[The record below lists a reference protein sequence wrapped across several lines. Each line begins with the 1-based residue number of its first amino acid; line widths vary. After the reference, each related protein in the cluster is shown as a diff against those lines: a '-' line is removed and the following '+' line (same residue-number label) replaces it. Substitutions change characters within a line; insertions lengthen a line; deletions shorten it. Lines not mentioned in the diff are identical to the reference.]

1 MKNTFKYIIA
11 FTMGLVA
18 LSCTK
23 TLNKAEVEAGFAAKT
38 PAPTVSEITVGEI
51 VPIEKSA
58 TVTVTFTGV
67 SADLP
72 GLELGFLVS
81 LDPTFKSSKAVSVSP
96 EELDENGT
104 VTKTIP
110 VTIAS
115 KNYVKATASSQ
126 SESNFSAVAELDV
139 PSIPWYQAM
148 AESYTGDAWSY
159 WDETDC
165 SWPAHT
171 INVTSDGENNTVTLS
186 NFDAFTVSNNFPSV
200 ITGVYNDQTR
210 TVTFELAEDF
220 TFDTGIASYGYFGI
234 PMTDDFDY
242 ATTFSVVFSS
252 DYTKMTVQPYGVLV
266 ASASQFA
273 EVYFQTT
280 YVAN

>member
-11 FTMGLVA
+11 FTIGLVA

-51 VPIEKSA
+51 VAIEKSA

-72 GLELGFLVS
+72 GLELGFIVS

-126 SESNFSAVAELDV
+126 SESNFSAVVELDV
-139 PSIPWYQAM
+139 PSIPWYQAI
-148 AESYTGDAWSY
+148 ASSYTGDAYSY

-165 SWPAHT
+165 SYPGHT
-171 INVTSDGENNTVTLS
+171 INVTADGENNTITFS
-186 NFDAFTVSNNFPSV
+186 HFDPAG
-200 ITGVYNDQTR
+200 TGLGLPCVLTGAYDEATR
-210 TVTFELAEDF
+210 TVTIALAEDY
-220 TFDTGIASYGYFGI
+220 TFDSGLAVAGYFAV
-234 PMTDDFDY
+234 PMTPDFDSADTY
-242 ATTFSVVFSS
+242 SVVFSP
-252 DYTKMTVQPYGVLV
+252 DYTKMTVQPYGLNDG
-266 ASASQFA
+266 SDWA
-273 EVYFQTT
+273 EIYYQTT
-280 YVAN
+280 YEAN